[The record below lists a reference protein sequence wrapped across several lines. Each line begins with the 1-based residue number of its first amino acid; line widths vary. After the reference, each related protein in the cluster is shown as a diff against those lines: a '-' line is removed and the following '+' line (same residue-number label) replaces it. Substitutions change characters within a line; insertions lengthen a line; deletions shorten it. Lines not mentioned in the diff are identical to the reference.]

1 MYAKILLMTAVLLTG
16 QVYAQTTP
24 STTPAVVAKKK
35 KKTKPAQATAAAKN
49 EVNSPA
55 VAPVEGVKKEEG
67 KKEEVKVVEPAGPA
81 TVIQYMKDHFAAS
94 YHGEYYLARR
104 DINSAKEDD
113 HKIQDLNIMHQ
124 PTVIYKPSP
133 NWQIL
138 ATAEFKYTDIPGGA
152 DGYPNAYY
160 RSLFTVTRKKVLE
173 EKLNEQKDI

>member
-67 KKEEVKVVEPAGPA
+67 KKEEVKV
-81 TVIQYMKDHFAAS
+81 KN
-94 YHGEYYLARR
+94 RKNK
-104 DINSAKEDD
+104 IN
-113 HKIQDLNIMHQ
+113 II
-124 PTVIYKPSP
+124 
-133 NWQIL
+133 IL
-138 ATAEFKYTDIPGGA
+138 KNFKT
-152 DGYPNAYY
+152 
-160 RSLFTVTRKKVLE
+160 RS
-173 EKLNEQKDI
+173 